1 MSKRKRITKTTT
13 EIVSSTAFALSKN
26 PDLYKNVKEYTPD
39 QKARKAKKAQQR
51 KDELNR
57 KFNAMCKEELKDD
70 KFLAM

>member
-1 MSKRKRITKTTT
+1 MEQRRKRTRVKRTTT

-39 QKARKAKKAQQR
+39 QKARKTKKAQQR

-57 KFNAMCKEELKDD
+57 KFEAMCKAELG
-70 KFLAM
+70 